1 MSDTVRVKVKAT
13 GIIRT
18 ITRANYLLSQ
28 SKYEILEEE
37 APAPKAPPQ
46 EKEKKAAEPVVV
58 DDLHIDNMKYYT
70 KGSLDFISGNSTGE
84 ITGVTKEE
92 AAELAPLLTKK
103 RPGRKPKQA

>member
-37 APAPKAPPQ
+37 APAPKDPPQ
-46 EKEKKAAEPVVV
+46 EKEKAVAPAADEQPVEETSEPEEPV
-58 DDLHIDNMKYYT
+58 
-70 KGSLDFISGNSTGE
+70 E
-84 ITGVTKEE
+84 VTEK
-92 AAELAPLLTKK
+92 PK
-103 RPGRKPKQA
+103 RGRKKQSNPEA

>member
-37 APAPKAPPQ
+37 APAPKHPPQ
-46 EKEKKAAEPVVV
+46 EKEKAVAPAADEQPVEKTSEP
-58 DDLHIDNMKYYT
+58 
-70 KGSLDFISGNSTGE
+70 
-84 ITGVTKEE
+84 E
-92 AAELAPLLTKK
+92 APAEATEKPK
-103 RPGRKPKQA
+103 RGRKKQSNTEA